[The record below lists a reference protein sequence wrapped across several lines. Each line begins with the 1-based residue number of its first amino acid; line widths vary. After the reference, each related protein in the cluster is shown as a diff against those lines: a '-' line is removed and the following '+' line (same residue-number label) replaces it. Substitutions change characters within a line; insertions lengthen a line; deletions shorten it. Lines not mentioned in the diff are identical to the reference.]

1 MNFNNETLKSF
12 GKKALNVLVGVS
24 LLICGFCIGHYSYIL
39 RNCNNK
45 PKAVMKTTKDV
56 SVAINESNEVLIIDR
71 ASGQFETYSDSVGTN
86 IFKLYA
92 AKMYQ
97 NNK

>member
-1 MNFNNETLKSF
+1 MRT
-12 GKKALNVLVGVS
+12 
-24 LLICGFCIGHYSYIL
+24 
-39 RNCNNK
+39 
-45 PKAVMKTTKDV
+45 MKDV

-71 ASGQFETYSDSVGTN
+71 ASGRFETYSDSVGTS

>member
-1 MNFNNETLKSF
+1 MNMNNENLKAI
-12 GKKALNVLVGVS
+12 GKKAFNVIWAVC
-24 LLICGFCIGHYSYIL
+24 LLICGFFIGHYSYIV
-39 RNCNNK
+39 RGYNTE
-45 PKAVMKTTKDV
+45 PKAVKKTTKDV

-71 ASGQFETYSDSVGTN
+71 ATGRFETYSDSVGTN

-97 NNK
+97 SNN

>member
-1 MNFNNETLKSF
+1 
-12 GKKALNVLVGVS
+12 V
-24 LLICGFCIGHYSYIL
+24 CGFFIGHYSYIV
-39 RNCNNK
+39 RSYDTK
-45 PKAVMKTTKDV
+45 PKAVMRTMKDV

-71 ASGQFETYSDSVGTN
+71 ASGRFETYSDSVGTS

>member
-1 MNFNNETLKSF
+1 MNVSNEKLQML
-12 GKKALNVLVGVS
+12 GKKAFNVIWAIC
-24 LLICGFCIGHYSYIL
+24 LLICGFFIGHYSYII
-39 RNCNNK
+39 RNYNNE

-56 SVAINESNEVLIIDR
+56 SVAINESNQVLIIDR
-71 ASGQFETYSDSVGTN
+71 ATGRFETYSDSVGTN

-97 NNK
+97 SNH